1 MSAYAQAHGPAA
13 GHDHGT
19 GHGDGFYIRIWAILL
34 GLLVVSVVGPMA
46 GIRWLTLVTAFG
58 IAFVKAYMVA
68 RNFMH
73 LNIEKPIV
81 HYIMITGLALMVL
94 MYGALAPDVQK
105 GEGQNWKKSAGFHH
119 SFTTSK
125 PHHAGGHAE
134 GAGDGAAESKAHE
147 QR

>member
-1 MSAYAQAHGPAA
+1 MSGHAQAHAPSA
-13 GHDHGT
+13 GHDHGA
-19 GHGDGFYIRIWAILL
+19 GHGDGHYIRIWAILL

-46 GIRWLTLVTAFG
+46 GIRWLTLITAFG
-58 IAFVKAYMVA
+58 IALVKAYMVVK
-68 RNFMH
+68 NFMH
-73 LNIEKPIV
+73 LDVEKPIV

-105 GEGQNWKKSAGFHH
+105 AEGQNWKKGPGFHH

-125 PHHAGGHAE
+125 PTHHGAHSE
-134 GAGDGAAESKAHE
+134 GAVEKTEHE